1 MNRRT
6 FLVTL
11 LVVAVLIGGFS
22 YLRSLAWRMFH
33 EIQRGEE
40 SAHARLNQE
49 ALQPASGVK
58 QVITLY
64 FPADDASG
72 LVTETR
78 EMSWAA
84 TDPDRIRQIV
94 LALVEGPAK
103 THNRPLPPSTDIR
116 AVFLTPDGTVYLDFS
131 NEILKGLAPG
141 IQSETLT
148 VYSIVNS
155 LAANIPAVKQVK
167 ILLQGQEAETLD
179 GHIDLTGFLV
189 PETSSGG
196 TAN

>member
-1 MNRRT
+1 MTRRT
-6 FLVTL
+6 LFVALA
-11 LVVAVLIGGFS
+11 VVAVLIGGFS
-22 YLRSLAWRMFH
+22 YLRSLAWRAFH
-33 EIQRGEE
+33 EIQGGEE
-40 SAHARLNQE
+40 SVHARLKQE

-64 FPADDASG
+64 FPADDESG

-78 EMSWAA
+78 EMPWAA
-84 TDPDRIRQIV
+84 TDPDRVREIV
-94 LALVEGPAK
+94 LALVEGPTK
-103 THNRPLPPSTDIR
+103 THNRPLPPSADIR

-148 VYSIVNS
+148 VYSMVNS

-179 GHIDLTGFLV
+179 GHIDLTESFE
-189 PETSSGG
+189 PDTSLGG
-196 TAN
+196 KTN

>member
-1 MNRRT
+1 MTRRT
-6 FLVTL
+6 IFVALA
-11 LVVAVLIGGFS
+11 VVAVLIGGFY
-22 YLRSLAWRMFH
+22 YLRSLAWRIFH
-33 EIQRGEE
+33 EIQGGEE
-40 SAHARLNQE
+40 SVHTRLNQE
-49 ALQPASGVK
+49 ALQPASGAK
-58 QVITLY
+58 QAITLY
-64 FPADDASG
+64 FPADNESG

-84 TDPDRIRQIV
+84 TDPDRVRQIV

-116 AVFLTPDGTVYLDFS
+116 AVFLMPDGTVYLDFS
-131 NEILKGLAPG
+131 NEILTGFAPG

-155 LAANIPAVKQVK
+155 LAANIPAVKRVK

-179 GHIDLTGFLV
+179 GHVDLTEFFV
-189 PETSSGG
+189 PDTSLGG
-196 TAN
+196 AAN

>member
-1 MNRRT
+1 MTRRT
-6 FLVTL
+6 IFVALA
-11 LVVAVLIGGFS
+11 VVAVLIGGFY
-22 YLRSLAWRMFH
+22 YLRSLAWHVFH
-33 EIQRGEE
+33 EIQGGEE
-40 SAHARLNQE
+40 SVHTRLNQE
-49 ALQPASGVK
+49 ALTPSSGVK
-58 QVITLY
+58 QVIALY
-64 FPADDASG
+64 FPADDESG

-84 TDPDRIRQIV
+84 TDPDRVRQIV

-116 AVFLTPDGTVYLDFS
+116 AVFLTADGTVYLDFS
-131 NEILKGLAPG
+131 NETLKGFAPG

-155 LAANIPAVKQVK
+155 LAANIPAVKRVK

-179 GHIDLTGFLV
+179 GHVDLTESFV
-189 PETSSGG
+189 PDTSLGG